1 MDPVASSM
9 GQCRSGTPR
18 PQPRLLP
25 WARGSGD
32 GHGNL
37 TRCSVSPQARCGSQ
51 RGQPQP
57 SGTCGTGPTPD
68 TSWPRLT
75 TSARRDSWWTWPWG
89 QKVMWP
95 TPWSWPP
102 SAPSSS
108 ASWRAG
114 PERCARAPCPT
125 SPCRLGPR
133 CGAGVPC
140 SPSPTGEPCPTA
152 ASRRWKRLP
161 GPWAP
166 PEWRQPVP
174 RGWRATP
181 GRGVPSPWKSSGRRS
196 EPWSDSTPAAW
207 AVTSSSGLGTR
218 SSQRLALSCSCD
230 FFRALFTCPMREA
243 THDPAA
249 PLATGLSSAE
259 LRLLLSFAYTGAV
272 AGPWPAVL
280 EAAETSLRYQAWGLL
295 TLCLDV
301 FTRGLTPETGLDV
314 LAFAVAYGLAQVSRT
329 AEDYILATFPSVVAT
344 PAFLDLPAHL
354 LIRLLRSDGLNVLHE
369 LEALE
374 AASRWL
380 TANGDGQEDLAREV
394 LSSVRFALM
403 SGRELKK
410 VPAVTAGVV
419 DPKVL
424 RELVVASLAP
434 VAQLPCRVRS
444 LQEVLVVC
452 GGDKMTANLA
462 ARKPSQNLWFAHRYL
477 SAVGLVKQV
486 EWRALG
492 HFPDG
497 PRFRHAV
504 AVVGNSLYV
513 LGGKRYYGVR
523 DTLASVYRYQPM
535 DDSWERLASMTCG
548 RSYFAAA
555 ALGDLIYALGG
566 SSGELYCTDTVE
578 CYDLANDTWRRCQP
592 LPMALCGHAVCPL
605 DGALYVSGGC
615 DEACRCLASLLRYT
629 PAAPATLLA
638 PMNGQRA
645 GHVMEEAGG
654 QLYVAGG
661 LCQRDGQTGYR
672 DQLAFEV
679 YSPKLDVWVLL
690 SPLPHAHVVGSA
702 AVLGGE
708 LLVLG
713 GYSHETYRDTHLIH
727 AYQPGAR
734 RWITRGTLPHAYTD
748 LQACVLTVPS
758 ALRGPDCLE
767 DPARSPELPNNT

>member
-1 MDPVASSM
+1 TADQLRTM
-9 GQCRSGTPR
+9 GQ
-18 PQPRLLP
+18 LVDV
-25 WARGSGD
+25 A
-32 GHGNL
+32 
-37 TRCSVSPQARCGSQ
+37 V
-51 RGQPQP
+51 
-57 SGTCGTGPTPD
+57 
-68 TSWPRLT
+68 
-75 TSARRDSWWTWPWG
+75 
-89 QKVMWP
+89 
-95 TPWSWPP
+95 
-102 SAPSSS
+102 
-108 ASWRAG
+108 G
-114 PERCARAPCPT
+114 PEGDKAHAVVLASISSFFLRFLEGKTRELRQDPPLHV
-125 SPCRLGPR
+125 PLPP
-133 CGAGVPC
+133 GATV
-140 SPSPTGEPCPTA
+140 
-152 ASRRWKRLP
+152 
-161 GPWAP
+161 
-166 PEWRQPVP
+166 Q
-174 RGWRATP
+174 GWRAVLAFAYGGTVP
-181 GRGVPSPWKSSGRRS
+181 HGREKEVEEAARALGAPRLVAACTLRLEIDPQDDGP
-196 EPWSDSTPAAW
+196 EPLKEQWETLRAMEQLHAN
-207 AVTSSSGLGTR
+207 GLGCDLQLQAGDEVIPV
-218 SSQRLALSCSCD
+218 QRLALSCSCD

-243 THDPAA
+243 THDPAT
-249 PLATGLSSAE
+249 PLATGLSPAE

-272 AGPWPAVL
+272 AGPWPTVL

-301 FTRGLTPETGLDV
+301 FTHGLTPETVPDV
-314 LAFAVAYGLAQVSRT
+314 LTFAVAYGLDEVGHA
-329 AEDYILATFPSVVAT
+329 AENYILATFPSVVAT

-380 TANGDGQEDLAREV
+380 MANGGGQEDLSKQI

-403 SGRELKK
+403 SGLELKK
-410 VPAVTAGVV
+410 VPSVTAGVA
-419 DPKVL
+419 DPNVV
-424 RELVVASLAP
+424 RELLVASFAP

-452 GGDKMTANLA
+452 GGDKVTDNLA
-462 ARKPSQNLWFAHRYL
+462 ARKPSSHLWFADRYL

-504 AVVGNSLYV
+504 TVVGNNLYV
-513 LGGKRYYGVR
+513 LGGKHYYGVH

-535 DDSWERLASMTCG
+535 DDSWECLASMTCG

-555 ALGDLIYALGG
+555 ALGNFIYALGG
-566 SSGELYCTDTVE
+566 SSGELFCTDTVE

-592 LPMALCGHAVCPL
+592 LPMALCGHAACAL

-615 DEACRCLASLLRYT
+615 DGAYQCQASLLCYV
-629 PAAPATLLA
+629 PGAPVTLLA

-645 GHVMEEAGG
+645 GHIMKEAGG

-661 LCQRDGQTGYR
+661 LCERAGMNGYR
-672 DQLAFEV
+672 DQLTFEV
-679 YSPKLDVWVLL
+679 YSPKQNIWVIL
-690 SPLPHAHVVGSA
+690 SPLPRAHVVGGA

-713 GYSHETYRDTHLIH
+713 GYSHESYQDTHLIH

-748 LQACVLTVPS
+748 LQACVLTVPT
-758 ALRGPDCLE
+758 ALRGPSCPK
-767 DPARSPELPNNT
+767 DPLRSPETLNIT

>member
-1 MDPVASSM
+1 MW
-9 GQCRSGTPR
+9 QCRTR
-18 PQPRLLP
+18 HALCCT
-25 WARGSGD
+25 ARGHAASCKGEMWVAEGPAPAQWHLQD
-32 GHGNL
+32 RTHAGHFL
-37 TRCSVSPQARCGSQ
+37 ATADHLRTA
-51 RGQPQP
+51 GQLV
-57 SGTCGTGPTPD
+57 D
-68 TSWPRLT
+68 V
-75 TSARRDSWWTWPWG
+75 A
-89 QKVMWP
+89 V
-95 TPWSWPP
+95 
-102 SAPSSS
+102 
-108 ASWRAG
+108 G
-114 PERCARAPCPT
+114 PEGDVAHAVVLASISSFFLQFLEGRTRELCQ
-125 SPCRLGPR
+125 GPLPHVPLPP
-133 CGAGVPC
+133 GA
-140 SPSPTGEPCPTA
+140 TL
-152 ASRRWKRLP
+152 W
-161 GPWAP
+161 
-166 PEWRQPVP
+166 
-174 RGWRATP
+174 GWRAVLAFAYEGTMP
-181 GRGVPSPWKSSGRRS
+181 HGREQEVEEAARALGAPRVVAACAPRLEGDPQEGGL
-196 EPWSDSTPAAW
+196 EPLEEQWETLRAMEQLH
-207 AVTSSSGLGTR
+207 TSGLGCDLQLQAGDEVIPV
-218 SSQRLALSCSCD
+218 QRLALSCSCD

-249 PLATGLSSAE
+249 PLATGLSPAE

-314 LAFAVAYGLAQVSRT
+314 LAFAVAYGLAQVGRV

-380 TANGDGQEDLAREV
+380 MVNGDGQEDLAKEV
-394 LSSVRFALM
+394 LSSIRFALM
-403 SGRELKK
+403 SGRELKR
-410 VPAVTAGVV
+410 VPSVTAGVA

-424 RELVVASLAP
+424 HELVVASLAP
-434 VAQLPCRVRS
+434 MAQLPCRVRS
-444 LQEVLVVC
+444 WQEVLVVC
-452 GGDKMTANLA
+452 GGDKLTANLA
-462 ARKPSQNLWFAHRYL
+462 ARKPSENLWFAHRYL
-477 SAVGLVKQV
+477 SAVGLVKKV

-497 PRFRHAV
+497 PRFRHAI
-504 AVVGNSLYV
+504 AVVGNILYV

-535 DDSWERLASMTCG
+535 DNSWERLASMTCG

-555 ALGDLIYALGG
+555 ALGDFIYALGG
-566 SSGELYCTDTVE
+566 CSGELYCTDTVE
-578 CYDLANDTWRRCQP
+578 CYDVAKDTWRSCQP
-592 LPMALCGHAVCPL
+592 LPMALCGLVACAL

-615 DEACRCLASLLRYT
+615 DEAGQCQASLLRYI
-629 PAAPATLLA
+629 PGAPATVLA

-645 GHVMEEAGG
+645 GHIMEEAGG

-661 LCQRDGQTGYR
+661 LYQGDGQTGYR

-679 YSPKLDVWVLL
+679 YSPKLDIWVLL
-690 SPLPHAHVVGSA
+690 SPLPQAHVVGGA

-727 AYQPGAR
+727 AYQPGMR

-748 LQACVLTVPS
+748 LQACVLTLPP
-758 ALRGPDCLE
+758 ALRGPRCLE
-767 DPARSPELPNNT
+767 DPLTSSDSPNNI

>member
-1 MDPVASSM
+1 
-9 GQCRSGTPR
+9 
-18 PQPRLLP
+18 
-25 WARGSGD
+25 
-32 GHGNL
+32 
-37 TRCSVSPQARCGSQ
+37 
-51 RGQPQP
+51 
-57 SGTCGTGPTPD
+57 
-68 TSWPRLT
+68 
-75 TSARRDSWWTWPWG
+75 
-89 QKVMWP
+89 
-95 TPWSWPP
+95 
-102 SAPSSS
+102 
-108 ASWRAG
+108 
-114 PERCARAPCPT
+114 
-125 SPCRLGPR
+125 
-133 CGAGVPC
+133 
-140 SPSPTGEPCPTA
+140 
-152 ASRRWKRLP
+152 
-161 GPWAP
+161 
-166 PEWRQPVP
+166 
-174 RGWRATP
+174 
-181 GRGVPSPWKSSGRRS
+181 
-196 EPWSDSTPAAW
+196 
-207 AVTSSSGLGTR
+207 
-218 SSQRLALSCSCD
+218 
-230 FFRALFTCPMREA
+230 
-243 THDPAA
+243 
-249 PLATGLSSAE
+249 
-259 LRLLLSFAYTGAV
+259 
-272 AGPWPAVL
+272 
-280 EAAETSLRYQAWGLL
+280 GLL

-301 FTRGLTPETGLDV
+301 FTHGLTPETGLDV
-314 LAFAVAYGLAQVSRT
+314 LAFAMAYGLTQVGRV

-380 TANGDGQEDLAREV
+380 MANGDRQGDLAKEV

-403 SGRELKK
+403 SSWELKK
-410 VPAVTAGVV
+410 VPSVSAGVA

-424 RELVVASLAP
+424 HELVVASLTP
-434 VAQLPCRVRS
+434 MAQLPCRVRC

-452 GGDKMTANLA
+452 GGDKLTANLA
-462 ARKPSQNLWFAHRYL
+462 ARKPSRHLWFAHRYL

-504 AVVGNSLYV
+504 AVVGNILYI
-513 LGGKRYYGVR
+513 LGGKRYYGVH

-548 RSYFAAA
+548 RSYFAAV
-555 ALGDLIYALGG
+555 ALGDFIYALGG

-592 LPMALCGHAVCPL
+592 LPMALCGLAACAL

-615 DEACRCLASLLRYT
+615 DEACQCQAAMLRYI
-629 PAAPATLLA
+629 PGAPATLLS

-645 GHVMEEAGG
+645 GHIMEEAGG

-679 YSPKLDVWVLL
+679 YSPKLDIWVLL
-690 SPLPHAHVVGSA
+690 SPLPHAHVVGGA

-713 GYSHETYRDTHLIH
+713 GYSHETYQDTHLIH
-727 AYQPGAR
+727 AYQPGTR

-748 LQACVLTVPS
+748 LQACVLTVP
-758 ALRGPDCLE
+758 
-767 DPARSPELPNNT
+767 

>member
-1 MDPVASSM
+1 MPCSNA
-9 GQCRSGTPR
+9 
-18 PQPRLLP
+18 
-25 WARGSGD
+25 
-32 GHGNL
+32 GHGIRHAPRRAAKRTARAR
-37 TRCSVSPQARCGSQ
+37 TRDTMQTQ
-51 RGQPQP
+51 RATRKMWVAEGPAPAQWHLRDGAHAGHFLATADHLRTAGQLV
-57 SGTCGTGPTPD
+57 D
-68 TSWPRLT
+68 V
-75 TSARRDSWWTWPWG
+75 A
-89 QKVMWP
+89 V
-95 TPWSWPP
+95 
-102 SAPSSS
+102 
-108 ASWRAG
+108 G
-114 PERCARAPCPT
+114 PEGDMAHAVVLASISSFFLRFLEGRT
-125 SPCRLGPR
+125 RELRHGPPPHVPLPP
-133 CGAGVPC
+133 GA
-140 SPSPTGEPCPTA
+140 TL
-152 ASRRWKRLP
+152 W
-161 GPWAP
+161 
-166 PEWRQPVP
+166 
-174 RGWRATP
+174 GWRAVLAFAYGGAVP
-181 GRGVPSPWKSSGRRS
+181 HGREKEVEEAARVLGAPRVMAACAPQLESDPQEGGP
-196 EPWSDSTPAAW
+196 EPLEEQWETLRAMEQLHA
-207 AVTSSSGLGTR
+207 SGLGCDLQLR
-218 SSQRLALSCSCD
+218 AGDEVIPVQRLALSCSCD

-249 PLATGLSSAE
+249 PLATGLSPAE

-272 AGPWPAVL
+272 AGPWPTVL

-301 FTRGLTPETGLDV
+301 FTHGLTPETGLDV
-314 LAFAVAYGLAQVSRT
+314 LAFAVTYGLAQVGRV

-344 PAFLDLPAHL
+344 QAFLDLPAHL

-380 TANGDGQEDLAREV
+380 MANRDDQEDLAKEV

-403 SGRELKK
+403 SGQELKK
-410 VPAVTAGVV
+410 VPSVTAGVA

-424 RELVVASLAP
+424 HELVVASLSP
-434 VAQLPCRVRS
+434 MAQLPCRVRS

-452 GGDKMTANLA
+452 GGDKLTTNMA
-462 ARKPSQNLWFAHRYL
+462 ARKPSRHLWFAHRYL

-504 AVVGNSLYV
+504 AVVGNILYV

-555 ALGDLIYALGG
+555 ALGDFIYALGG
-566 SSGELYCTDTVE
+566 SSGDLYCTDTVE

-592 LPMALCGHAVCPL
+592 LPMALCGHAASAL

-615 DEACRCLASLLRYT
+615 DEAFQCQTSLLRYM
-629 PAAPATLLA
+629 PGAPATVLA

-645 GHVMEEAGG
+645 GHIMEEAGG

-679 YSPKLDVWVLL
+679 YSPKLDIWVLL
-690 SPLPHAHVVGSA
+690 SPLPHAHVVGGA

-727 AYQPGAR
+727 AYQPGTR

-748 LQACVLTVPS
+748 LQACVLTVPP
-758 ALRGPDCLE
+758 ALRGPAYPE
-767 DPARSPELPNNT
+767 DPSRSPDTPNNT

>member
-1 MDPVASSM
+1 MWVAEGPAPAQWHLRDRAHAGHFLAAADNLRSA
-9 GQCRSGTPR
+9 GQLVDVAVGPE
-18 PQPRLLP
+18 
-25 WARGSGD
+25 GD
-32 GHGNL
+32 VAHAVVL
-37 TRCSVSPQARCGSQ
+37 ASVSSFFLQFLEGRTRELCQ
-51 RGQPQP
+51 
-57 SGTCGTGPTPD
+57 GP
-68 TSWPRLT
+68 
-75 TSARRDSWWTWPWG
+75 
-89 QKVMWP
+89 
-95 TPWSWPP
+95 PP
-102 SAPSSS
+102 HVPL
-108 ASWRAG
+108 
-114 PERCARAPCPT
+114 PP
-125 SPCRLGPR
+125 
-133 CGAGVPC
+133 GA
-140 SPSPTGEPCPTA
+140 TL
-152 ASRRWKRLP
+152 W
-161 GPWAP
+161 
-166 PEWRQPVP
+166 
-174 RGWRATP
+174 GWRAVLAFAYGGSVP
-181 GRGVPSPWKSSGRRS
+181 HGREQEVEEAARALGAPRVVAACAPQLENGPREGGP
-196 EPWSDSTPAAW
+196 EPLEEQWETLRAMEQLH
-207 AVTSSSGLGTR
+207 TSGLGCDLQLR
-218 SSQRLALSCSCD
+218 VGDEVIPVQRLALSCSCD

-249 PLATGLSSAE
+249 PLATGLSPAE

-314 LAFAVAYGLAQVSRT
+314 LAFAVAYGLAQVGRV
-329 AEDYILATFPSVVAT
+329 AEDYVLATFPSVVAT

-380 TANGDGQEDLAREV
+380 MANGDGQEDLVKEV
-394 LSSVRFALM
+394 LSSIRFALM

-410 VPAVTAGVV
+410 VPSVTAGVA

-424 RELVVASLAP
+424 HELVVASLAP
-434 VAQLPCRVRS
+434 MAQLPCRVRS
-444 LQEVLVVC
+444 CQEVLVVC
-452 GGDKMTANLA
+452 GGDKLTANLA
-462 ARKPSQNLWFAHRYL
+462 ARKPSGNLWFAHRYL

-504 AVVGNSLYV
+504 AVVGNVLYV

-523 DTLASVYRYQPM
+523 DTLASVYRYEPM
-535 DDSWERLASMTCG
+535 DNSWERLASMTCG

-555 ALGDLIYALGG
+555 ALGDFIYALGG
-566 SSGELYCTDTVE
+566 CSGELYCTDTVE
-578 CYDLANDTWRRCQP
+578 CYDVVKDTWRRCQP
-592 LPMALCGHAVCPL
+592 LPMSLCGLVACAL

-615 DEACRCLASLLRYT
+615 DEAGQCHTSLLRYI
-629 PAAPATLLA
+629 PGASATVLA

-645 GHVMEEAGG
+645 GHIMKEAGG

-661 LCQRDGQTGYR
+661 LYQREGQTGYR

-679 YSPKLDVWVLL
+679 YSPKLDIWVLL
-690 SPLPHAHVVGSA
+690 SPLPQAHVVGGA

-727 AYQPGAR
+727 AYQPGMR

-748 LQACVLTVPS
+748 LQACVLTLPP
-758 ALRGPDCLE
+758 ALRGPKCLE
-767 DPARSPELPNNT
+767 DSLRSSDTPNNT

>member
-1 MDPVASSM
+1 MWVAEGPAPAQWSLRDAAHARHFLATADHLRTAGLLVDVAVGPEGDMAHAVVLASISSFFL
-9 GQCRSGTPR
+9 RFLESR
-18 PQPRLLP
+18 
-25 WARGSGD
+25 
-32 GHGNL
+32 
-37 TRCSVSPQARCGSQ
+37 TRELRQ
-51 RGQPQP
+51 
-57 SGTCGTGPTPD
+57 GP
-68 TSWPRLT
+68 
-75 TSARRDSWWTWPWG
+75 
-89 QKVMWP
+89 
-95 TPWSWPP
+95 PP
-102 SAPSSS
+102 SLPL
-108 ASWRAG
+108 
-114 PERCARAPCPT
+114 PP
-125 SPCRLGPR
+125 
-133 CGAGVPC
+133 GA
-140 SPSPTGEPCPTA
+140 TL
-152 ASRRWKRLP
+152 W
-161 GPWAP
+161 
-166 PEWRQPVP
+166 
-174 RGWRATP
+174 GWRAVLAFAYGGTVP
-181 GRGVPSPWKSSGRRS
+181 HGREKEVEEAARVLGAPRVVAACAPRLESDPQEGGP
-196 EPWSDSTPAAW
+196 EPLEEQWETLRAMEQLHA
-207 AVTSSSGLGTR
+207 SGLGCDLQLWAGDEVIPV
-218 SSQRLALSCSCD
+218 QRLALSCSCD
-230 FFRALFTCPMREA
+230 FFRALFTSPMREA
-243 THDPAA
+243 THDPAT
-249 PLATGLSSAE
+249 PLATGLSPAE

-314 LAFAVAYGLAQVSRT
+314 LAFAVAYGLAQVGRV

-380 TANGDGQEDLAREV
+380 MANGNGQEDLAKEV

-410 VPAVTAGVV
+410 VPSVAAGVA

-424 RELVVASLAP
+424 RELMVASLAP
-434 VAQLPCRVRS
+434 MAQLPCRVRS

-452 GGDKMTANLA
+452 GGDKLTANLA
-462 ARKPSQNLWFAHRYL
+462 ARKPSRHLWFAHRYL

-504 AVVGNSLYV
+504 AVVGNILYV
-513 LGGKRYYGVR
+513 LGGKCYYGVR

-548 RSYFAAA
+548 RSYFAAV
-555 ALGDLIYALGG
+555 ALGDFIYALGG
-566 SSGELYCTDTVE
+566 SSGEIYCTDTVE
-578 CYDLANDTWRRCQP
+578 CYDLANDIWRRCQP
-592 LPMALCGHAVCPL
+592 LPMALCGHAACAL
-605 DGALYVSGGC
+605 DGTLYVSGGC
-615 DEACRCLASLLRYT
+615 DEACQCQASLLRYSPGE
-629 PAAPATLLA
+629 PAKLLA

-645 GHVMEEAGG
+645 GHIMEEAGG

-679 YSPKLDVWVLL
+679 YSPKLDIWVLL
-690 SPLPHAHVVGSA
+690 SPLPHAHVAGGA

-708 LLVLG
+708 LLILG
-713 GYSHETYRDTHLIH
+713 GYSHETYKDTHLIH
-727 AYQPGAR
+727 AYQPGTR

-748 LQACVLTVPS
+748 LQACVLIVPP
-758 ALRGPDCLE
+758 ALRGPSCTE
-767 DPARSPELPNNT
+767 DPLRSPETPNNT